1 VRETPLD
8 EDASG
13 GRARARARAS
23 ARRASVSV
31 RSWLTFERR
40 LDLLAGGIV
49 LAGYAIVQL
58 VLLRGPRPFDPAVY
72 WAAGVDFPHVDA
84 NLLTLR
90 IGLVAPVKAAV
101 LAFGP
106 SEAALYTVPLA
117 TGLVLAAAVFG
128 TMLLL
133 FGDRVLAAAAALVV
147 ALNAYYLL
155 NSSFIFPDPAAT
167 AAFTAGVF
175 FLVLGAAR
183 SGEQGSGRIGT
194 VSLGCAGVLFGWAYL
209 IREFSPVLLPTV
221 IAAFVLLRYR
231 ARQIPVLAG
240 AALATFCLEPL
251 YGLLR
256 YGDPFVHAGWLLGR
270 GDVPVTK
277 IRLARIEQVQEQ
289 LNDPLDTVQVFPRL
303 LVSWHVGWVFLFF
316 VALFIAA
323 LVRTRDRRLWLFA
336 AWCFGFWAVMALLGL
351 GSLSSGRWIV
361 NITNIRYWSPIFP
374 ALVMGGFAS
383 LFLLVPKSLP
393 SVRGLTVTHAAA
405 AFFVTLALVPGV
417 VQYRRCAAM
426 NVWPSDPIERWHDL
440 RSWFATPEAQ
450 RYDVIWTDRNTGRYI
465 SAFSSTTFGKRLWS
479 GAVEWF
485 GRGGAAVPATR
496 SEGSLLLIN
505 KDEFRYPKALSEL
518 RTDWSPVFVTSD
530 GAMVVLALKSAGAEP
545 VENETLWTL
554 PKDRSQSAAARTC
567 KMQPYSPTE

>member
-1 VRETPLD
+1 LD

-13 GRARARARAS
+13 RRERARVAAS
-23 ARRASVSV
+23 AWSESVK
-31 RSWLTFERR
+31 LPIERR

-49 LAGYAIVQL
+49 LAAYTIVQL
-58 VLLRGPRPFDPAVY
+58 ALLRGPRPWDPAIY
-72 WAAGVDFPHVDA
+72 WRAGVDFPNVRP
-84 NLLTLR
+84 NLWTLR

-106 SEAALYTVPLA
+106 SEAALYAVPLA
-117 TGLVLAAAVFG
+117 TGLVLAGAVFG

-183 SGEQGSGRIGT
+183 PGRAGSRLPT
-194 VSLGCAGVLFGWAYL
+194 FSLVCAGVLFGWAYL
-209 IREFSPVLLPTV
+209 IREFSPVLLPAV
-221 IAAFVLLRYR
+221 AAAFVLLGYR
-231 ARQIPVLAG
+231 VRRVVLISG
-240 AALATFCLEPL
+240 AAFATFCLEPL

-256 YGDPFVHAGWLLGR
+256 YGDPFIHMRWLLGR
-270 GDVPVTK
+270 GDIPVTK
-277 IRLARIEQVQEQ
+277 IRLARIEHVQEQ
-289 LNDPLDTVQVFPRL
+289 LNNPLDTILVFPRL
-303 LVSWHVGWVFLFF
+303 LLSWHVGWVFVFF
-316 VALFIAA
+316 LAVFVAA
-323 LVRTRDRRLWLFA
+323 LVRTRDRRLWLLA

-351 GSLSSGRWIV
+351 GSLPSGRWIV
-361 NITNIRYWSPIFP
+361 NITNVRYWSPIFP
-374 ALVMGGFAS
+374 ALVMGAFAS
-383 LFLLVPKSLP
+383 LLLLVPRSWP
-393 SVRGLTVTHAAA
+393 QVRGLTATHAAA
-405 AFFVTLALVPGV
+405 AVFVALALVPGV
-417 VQYRRCAAM
+417 VQYRRCSAM

-465 SAFSSTTFGKRLWS
+465 SAYASTTFGKQLWN

-485 GRGGAAVPATR
+485 GRRGTAVPATL
-496 SEGSLLLIN
+496 SESSLLLIN
-505 KDEFRYPKALSEL
+505 KDEFRHRKALSEL
-518 RTDWSPVFVTSD
+518 RTEWSPVFVTAD
-530 GAMVVLALKSAGAEP
+530 GGMVVLALKTAGGEP
-545 VENETLWTL
+545 SENGTWWTL
-554 PKDRSQSAAARTC
+554 PEDRSASAAARTC

>member
-1 VRETPLD
+1 MD

-13 GRARARARAS
+13 GRERARVRAS
-23 ARRASVSV
+23 AGRTSV
-31 RSWLTFERR
+31 RVRRWLTFERR

-49 LAGYAIVQL
+49 LLGYAIVQL

-72 WAAGVDFPHVDA
+72 WAAGVDFPHVEP

-106 SEAALYTVPLA
+106 SEAALYAVPLA

-175 FLVLGAAR
+175 FLVFGVTR
-183 SGEQGSGRIGT
+183 SDEQGGGRIRT
-194 VSLGCAGVLFGWAYL
+194 VSLVCAGVLFGWAYL

-256 YGDPFVHAGWLLGR
+256 YGDPFLHARSLLGR

-289 LNDPLDTVQVFPRL
+289 LNNPLDTVQVFPRL

-316 VALFIAA
+316 VALFVAA

-336 AWCFGFWAVMALLGL
+336 AWCFGFWAVMAVLGL

-374 ALVMGGFAS
+374 ALVMGAFAS

-393 SVRGLTVTHAAA
+393 SVRGLTATHAAA
-405 AFFVTLALVPGV
+405 AFVAALALVPGV
-417 VQYRRCAAM
+417 VQYRRCAAE
-426 NVWPSDPIERWHDL
+426 NVWPSDPLERWHDL
-440 RSWFATPEAQ
+440 RSWLGTPEAQ
-450 RYDVIWTDRNTGRYI
+450 RYDVIWTDRNTARYI
-465 SAFSSTTFGKRLWS
+465 SAFASTTFGMRLWG

-485 GRGGAAVPATR
+485 GRAGTAVPAART
-496 SEGSLLLIN
+496 ETSLLLIN
-505 KDEFRYPKALSEL
+505 KDQFRYAKTLDEL
-518 RTDWSPVFVTSD
+518 RTGWSPVFVTAD
-530 GAMVVLALKSAGAEP
+530 GVMVALALKTAA
-545 VENETLWTL
+545 VESPENGTWWTL
-554 PKDRSQSAAARTC
+554 PEDRSASAAARTC

>member
-1 VRETPLD
+1 MRETPLD

-13 GRARARARAS
+13 GRERARFRAS
-23 ARRASVSV
+23 ARRASVRV
-31 RSWLTFERR
+31 RRWLTFERR

-49 LAGYAIVQL
+49 LVGYAIVQL

-84 NLLTLR
+84 GLLTLR

-106 SEAALYTVPLA
+106 SEAALYTVPFA
-117 TGLVLAAAVFG
+117 TGLLLAAAVFG

-133 FGDRVLAAAAALVV
+133 FEDRVLAAGAALVV
-147 ALNAYYLL
+147 ALNAYSLL

-167 AAFTAGVF
+167 AAFTAAVF
-175 FLVLGAAR
+175 FLVLGAR
-183 SGEQGSGRIGT
+183 SGEQGGGRIGT
-194 VSLGCAGVLFGWAYL
+194 ASLVCAGVLFGWAYL

-256 YGDPFVHAGWLLGR
+256 YGDAFVHARWLLGR

-316 VALFIAA
+316 IALFVAA
-323 LVRTRDRRLWLFA
+323 LVRTRDRRLWFFA
-336 AWCFGFWAVMALLGL
+336 VWCFGFWAVMAILGL

-361 NITNIRYWSPIFP
+361 NITNVRYWSPIFP
-374 ALVMGGFAS
+374 ALVMGAFAS

-393 SVRGLTVTHAAA
+393 SVRGLTMTHAAA
-405 AFFVTLALVPGV
+405 AFFVALALIPGV
-417 VQYRRCAAM
+417 VQYRHCAAK
-426 NVWPSDPIERWHDL
+426 NVWPNDPLERWHDL
-440 RSWFATPEAQ
+440 RSWLGTPEAQ

-465 SAFSSTTFGKRLWS
+465 SAFASTTFGTRLWG

-485 GRGGAAVPATR
+485 GRAGTAAPAART
-496 SEGSLLLIN
+496 ETSLLLIN
-505 KDEFRYPKALSEL
+505 KDHFRYAKTLGEL
-518 RTDWSPVFVTSD
+518 RTKWSPVFVTAD
-530 GAMVVLALKSAGAEP
+530 GLMVVLALKTAGVESA
-545 VENETLWTL
+545 ENGTWWTL
-554 PKDRSQSAAARTC
+554 PEDRSASAAARTC